1 MTSVAAAFM
10 TVRDASR
17 LDGIP
22 MSLDSS
28 TVRFTLSGNTID
40 ALPRCTGI
48 YRFLGEQGQL
58 LYIGKSVNIYN
69 RVRSHFARSDKGDR
83 QRRMIRATRTVDCR
97 PTAGEAGALLLENAA
112 IKQEMPLFNRR
123 QRRVR
128 SMWSIII
135 EQGKHGFLEPRVRSF
150 SLEDPDVRAAYG
162 FFSKR
167 RAAQKTLL
175 ELARGEGLCS
185 IRLGLDHGQGPC
197 FQFQLGRCRGAC
209 ADRESP
215 EEHNTRLLEALKVH
229 RLSAWPIT
237 KPVLLH
243 ECAPQDGVQPFQ
255 EWHLLHN
262 WAYMGTY
269 QNPEEA
275 LTGDSSAHCMFD
287 RDTYQILRRV
297 LRKADAQLYCASSL
311 MPLDWPVRKITAVA
325 AS

>member
-1 MTSVAAAFM
+1 MKSVVAACM

-17 LDGIP
+17 LDAMP
-22 MSLDSS
+22 MSLDASA
-28 TVRFTLSGNTID
+28 VRFTLCGNTID

-48 YRFLGEQGQL
+48 YRFLGEQDQL
-58 LYIGKSVNIYN
+58 LYIGKSVNIHS
-69 RVRSHFARSDKGDR
+69 RVRSHFARSGQGDR
-83 QRRMIRATRTVDCR
+83 KRRMIHATRTVDCR

-123 QRRVR
+123 QRRLR
-128 SMWSIII
+128 SMWSIVM

-150 SLEDPDVRAAYG
+150 SLDDPDVRAAYG
-162 FFSKR
+162 LFSSR

-175 ELARGEGLCS
+175 ELARVEGLCS
-185 IRLGLDHGQGPC
+185 IRLALEHGKGPC

-215 EEHNTRLLEALKVH
+215 EEHNTRLLEALRAH

-243 ECAPQDGVQPFQ
+243 ECAAEDGPQPFQ

-269 QNPEEA
+269 QNAEEA
-275 LTGDSSAHCMFD
+275 LAESAPAHCMFD

-297 LRKADAQLYCASSL
+297 LRDSDAQLYCAETL
-311 MPLDWPVRKITAVA
+311 MPLAWSAKETAGV
-325 AS
+325 